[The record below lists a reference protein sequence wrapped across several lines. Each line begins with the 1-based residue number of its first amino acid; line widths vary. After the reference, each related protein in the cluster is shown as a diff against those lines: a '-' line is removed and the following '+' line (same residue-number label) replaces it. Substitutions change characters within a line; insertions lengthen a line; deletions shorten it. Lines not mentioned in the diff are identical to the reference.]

1 MEALKPTFHQTNSLP
16 VKTAAVPVQ
25 GQAVFASLLESLNLG
40 AELSNAEQQ
49 PAETL
54 LENLSSLLE
63 SLQELSVEDQPA
75 ELQEI
80 QYAVLQL
87 QELQSEIPQ
96 PRFAVINQTVES
108 AENVTDVNNK
118 LIELLEKI
126 QQKLQILTE
135 AMTKEVQKSSGLAE
149 IEESK
154 KTVSFNEIT
163 QISKQLDELIGMLER
178 KSQTKIG
185 IEESKTLPEI
195 PKFISEMLKPVKE
208 IPKVPVDIQETPKI
222 TEKVELQPIPKIHNG
237 EELQSPKILTEVKT
251 SQEAASQ
258 TVASIATDASKVT
271 GNTAR
276 TEASPQSTPFVRLE
290 NLLEDLGGMLKSS
303 MRLVESQEGMKM
315 RVNIFPEH
323 LGHLEILL
331 TSTNGKLAAQIM
343 ASTPM
348 AKEAIELQLNQLRV
362 SLVQQGVE
370 VEKIEVLQQSSQQAF
385 NQQQSQSGQR
395 FTQPQQRNGKTHD
408 NNGYVQLEDDKGAE
422 RQPLVGEMMK
432 VDYTV

>member
-1 MEALKPTFHQTNSLP
+1 MEALKPAFHQTSSLP
-16 VKTAAVPVQ
+16 VKTATLPVQ
-25 GQAVFASLLESLNLG
+25 GQAIFASLLESLNLG
-40 AELSNAEQQ
+40 AELPNAEQE

-87 QELQSEIPQ
+87 QELQSEIQQ
-96 PRFAVINQTVES
+96 PRFAVTNQPVES
-108 AENVTDVNNK
+108 AKNGTDVNNK
-118 LIELLEKI
+118 LIVLLEKI

-135 AMTKEVQKSSGLAE
+135 AMTKKVQKSSGLAE
-149 IEESK
+149 VEENK
-154 KTVSFNEIT
+154 NTISFNEIT
-163 QISKQLDELIGMLER
+163 QISKQLNELIGMLE
-178 KSQTKIG
+178 KKPQPKTG
-185 IEESKTLPEI
+185 IEESKTLLEI
-195 PKFISEMLKPVKE
+195 PRFISEMLKPVKE

-222 TEKVELQPIPKIHNG
+222 TEKIEFQPVPKIRNG
-237 EELQSPKILTEVKT
+237 EELQSSTITTEVKV
-251 SQEAASQ
+251 SQESPPQ
-258 TVASIATDASKVT
+258 TLASIATDVKAT
-271 GNTAR
+271 GNIAR
-276 TEASPQSTPFVRLE
+276 TEASPQSAPFVRLE

-303 MRLVESQEGMKM
+303 MRLAESQEGMKM

-395 FTQPQQRNGKTHD
+395 FAQPQQRNGKTHD
-408 NNGYVQLEDDKGAE
+408 NNGYLQLEDDKGVE